1 MTISKPTWLST
12 GLCLLLLCFAG
23 CSDMFEGSDENMRDW
38 FEWGTELKLPKEAQF
53 LAGRNFGPW
62 LSIIYLKIKVPPGYK
77 KTLDENLT
85 QGQKVSFAL
94 PDKME
99 LPGWDVADKTLVYY
113 TKTTGAAEE
122 GGFISQLAFEE
133 SSGILYCIF
142 DEYRP

>member
-1 MTISKPTWLST
+1 
-12 GLCLLLLCFAG
+12 
-23 CSDMFEGSDENMRDW
+23 
-38 FEWGTELKLPKEAQF
+38 
-53 LAGRNFGPW
+53 
-62 LSIIYLKIKVPPGYK
+62 
-77 KTLDENLT
+77 
-85 QGQKVSFAL
+85 L